1 MLPVVAVA
9 ALVYGGYKLLKGD
22 SDDGAYDDSDDN
34 NEEQHEALIKEHREA
49 QNKSIRKKIEAY
61 KKAQVLNMKAQYGCD
76 ILFMDDDSEAMI
88 VLEDHTKKQLNAD
101 IRKKRKE
108 ISQLKRALEELKEI
122 KNEASK

>member
-61 KKAQVLNMKAQYGCD
+61 KKAQVLNMEAQYGCD